1 MTDATEHSVPR
12 LPERPCAPVPFGQ
25 QCETLAS
32 SRPEIERG
40 NMLLQGLDA
49 AGRAAIEPH
58 LEQTSLVAG
67 DILEEAD
74 QRASFLY
81 FPIEGAVSIE
91 AAAGMERIQVALVGR
106 EGMVGTSLLLDA
118 MPFNRAVVQFPG
130 SAWRLPAGAL
140 AKGLEESRD
149 LHRQLLHGINGFLAR
164 LSLMALAYGRG
175 TIEQRLA
182 GWLLAAAERLDTD
195 WLSIT
200 HDTLSQ
206 VLGARRA
213 SVTVALHMLEGK
225 QALRR
230 ERSRIRILNNEKLAL
245 AAGPYST

>member
-1 MTDATEHSVPR
+1 MTDSTEHSVPR

-67 DILEEAD
+67 D
-74 QRASFLY
+74 
-81 FPIEGAVSIE
+81 
-91 AAAGMERIQVALVGR
+91 
-106 EGMVGTSLLLDA
+106 T
-118 MPFNRAVVQFPG
+118 
-130 SAWRLPAGAL
+130 
-140 AKGLEESRD
+140 
-149 LHRQLLHGINGFLAR
+149 
-164 LSLMALAYGRG
+164 
-175 TIEQRLA
+175 
-182 GWLLAAAERLDTD
+182 
-195 WLSIT
+195 
-200 HDTLSQ
+200 
-206 VLGARRA
+206 ARRA
-213 SVTVALHMLEGK
+213 SMTVALHMLEGK

>member
-1 MTDATEHSVPR
+1 
-12 LPERPCAPVPFGQ
+12 
-25 QCETLAS
+25 
-32 SRPEIERG
+32 
-40 NMLLQGLDA
+40 MLLQGLDG

-58 LEQTSLVAG
+58 LERTSLVAG
-67 DILEEAD
+67 DILEDAER
-74 QRASFLY
+74 RASFLY

-91 AAAGMERIQVALVGR
+91 AAAGKERIQVALVGR

-140 AKGLEESRD
+140 AKGLEGSHD
-149 LHRQLLHGINGFLAR
+149 LHRQLLREVNSFLAR
-164 LSLMALAYGRG
+164 LSLMALVNGRG

-225 QALRR
+225 QALRT
-230 ERSRIRILNNEKLAL
+230 ERRCIRILNNEKLAL

>member
-1 MTDATEHSVPR
+1 MHSGFVGTEPAPQQSR
-12 LPERPCAPVPFGQ
+12 LDV
-25 QCETLAS
+25 
-32 SRPEIERG
+32 
-40 NMLLQGLDA
+40 
-49 AGRAAIEPH
+49 
-58 LEQTSLVAG
+58 V
-67 DILEEAD
+67 
-74 QRASFLY
+74 
-81 FPIEGAVSIE
+81 
-91 AAAGMERIQVALVGR
+91 VALVLFAGTLAYLSTLPR
-106 EGMVGTSLLLDA
+106 ILGPSDEGLYLYNAKRVLDGDVLY
-118 MPFNRAVVQFPG
+118 RDIYDIIT
-130 SAWRLPAGAL
+130 PA
-140 AKGLEESRD
+140 S
-149 LHRQLLHGINGFLAR
+149 HY
-164 LSLMALAYGRG
+164 LMALAYGRG